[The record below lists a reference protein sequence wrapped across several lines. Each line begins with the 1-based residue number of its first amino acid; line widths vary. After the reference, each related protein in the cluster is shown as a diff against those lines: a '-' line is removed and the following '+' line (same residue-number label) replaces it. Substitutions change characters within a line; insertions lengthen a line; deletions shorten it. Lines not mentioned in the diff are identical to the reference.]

1 MDRNAILSSLM
12 SSFKTFSSSD
22 PRQTVEKVLKYS
34 GRDDEIIA
42 RADIKREVA
51 VFRFLSG
58 TTMLSINDE
67 KPSELEQTLEVMLFV
82 EQGDSH
88 SIKEAR
94 YDRMFELSDQLID
107 WATQTDAYSIN
118 SDMYTLSL
126 EAVGDTRERE
136 GYFSA
141 TLNFTIIIKIQ

>member
-12 SSFKTFSSSD
+12 TSYKNYSTSD
-22 PRQTVEKVLKYS
+22 ARTTVEKVLKHS

-51 VFRFLSG
+51 IFRFLSG
-58 TTMLSINDE
+58 TAVLPINAE
-67 KPSELEQTLEVMLFV
+67 KPSELEQTLEVLLFV

-107 WATQTDAYSIN
+107 WATDTDAYSIN
-118 SDMYTLSL
+118 SDLYTLSI
-126 EAVGDTRERE
+126 ESVGDTRERE